1 MGLVWR
7 PLKSRVLRLWWNIET
22 RCFFWSVQ
30 SKSTLVRSLC
40 RIQSRNRR
48 FRMASSPP
56 WGPWDSLISHKTCY
70 ELITVN
76 CSAVSCV
83 WGNMFLMIASV
94 GGKLVLALNWIQ
106 NLLPF
111 RFSTTKTTSHS
122 RVSWGASGC
131 AFAWTSELIS
141 AFFRGGGRP
150 GLSIYSTIHKLHL
163 RGRLVWELAF
173 QSCFEESSKLLR
185 GDDALCRLSL
195 RRGGRSEWKASPW
208 QVQSSVKISGCVSAL

>member
-1 MGLVWR
+1 MGLAWR
-7 PLKSRVLRLWWNIET
+7 PLKSCVLCLWWNIET

-56 WGPWDSLISHKTCY
+56 WRPRDSLISHKTCY

-76 CSAVSCV
+76 CSAVVSCV
-83 WGNMFLMIASV
+83 WGNMFLMTASV
-94 GGKLVLALNWIQ
+94 RGKLVLALNWMQ

-111 RFSTTKTTSHS
+111 RFSATKTTSHS

-131 AFAWTSELIS
+131 AFSWTSELIS
-141 AFFRGGGRP
+141 AFFRGGG
-150 GLSIYSTIHKLHL
+150 GDWGSQSIARFTNFTS
-163 RGRLVWELAF
+163 GAV
-173 QSCFEESSKLLR
+173 
-185 GDDALCRLSL
+185 LC
-195 RRGGRSEWKASPW
+195 EN
-208 QVQSSVKISGCVSAL
+208 